1 METRSDYIIIGMQY
15 VNMLVDACMTGIFF
29 RPFLYD
35 LKKAKWIAIAYAAA
49 MSIIFPIPW
58 EGWVIQP
65 AVTGVLAAG
74 TVSVF
79 IEKRNI
85 WQKIFLTVTAYL
97 LIWISNGLSLL
108 PWNGLWKL
116 WGMAADSPAVLYD
129 ADAGRILNVLAVLID
144 LLNVVFI
151 AVFTYVLIRI
161 VHRAYPDKRRE
172 LSGKELLLL
181 LSPYLSIIS
190 GYYMVRF
197 MMRIY
202 EEDLSRYAWN
212 EHSDFYI
219 MLTIFQ
225 VMSFLTILA
234 EITIYGKIKQAQD
247 EETQR
252 KLLSGQVSDLKEH
265 ISEVEGLYRGIR
277 GMKHDLN
284 NHIQIL
290 QNLYENGR
298 YEQAKEYLDDMK
310 SDLSEAELNVNTG
323 NPITDII
330 ITQKQ
335 KEAEAK
341 GISLS
346 QQFLYPDHGNISAYD
361 VSIILNNILSNA
373 VNAATESTERK
384 ISVRSK
390 MKNDIYYI
398 EVKNSFDGT
407 LIFDKETG
415 LPGTLR
421 HESEGHGLG
430 LQNVKK
436 AAEKYF
442 GAVDI
447 KQNGNEVIVS
457 VMIVIPE

>member
-1 METRSDYIIIGMQY
+1 MDIWSGYIIIGLQY
-15 VNMLVDACMTGIFF
+15 VNMLVDACMIGVFF

-35 LKKAKWIAIAYAAA
+35 SKKARWIAIAYAAA

-65 AVTGVLAAG
+65 TVIGMLAAG
-74 TVSVF
+74 AVSIF
-79 IEKRNI
+79 TDKRNL
-85 WQKIFLTVTAYL
+85 WQKIFLSVTAYL
-97 LIWISNGLSLL
+97 VIWISNGLSLL
-108 PWNGLWKL
+108 PRNCLWKL
-116 WGMAADSPAVLYD
+116 WGMAADNSAIMNGDGAGIILYCIYVLINILDALLIAVL
-129 ADAGRILNVLAVLID
+129 
-144 LLNVVFI
+144 
-151 AVFTYVLIRI
+151 TYVLIRI
-161 VHRAYPDKRRE
+161 VHKAYPDKHRG

-225 VMSFLTILA
+225 AMSFLTILA
-234 EITIYGKIKQAQD
+234 EITIYEKIKQTQD

-265 ISEVEGLYRGIR
+265 ISEVESLYQGIR
-277 GMKHDLN
+277 GIKHDLN

-290 QNLYENGR
+290 QDLYENGKH
-298 YEQAKEYLDDMK
+298 EQAKEYLADMR
-310 SDLSEAELNVNTG
+310 SDFSEVELNVNTG
-323 NPITDII
+323 NPLTDII
-330 ITQKQ
+330 IMQKQ

-341 GISLS
+341 SISLL
-346 QQFLYPDHGNISAYD
+346 QQFVFPDHGNISAYD
-361 VSIILNNILSNA
+361 ISIILNNILSNA
-373 VNAATESTERK
+373 IAAASDSTERK

-390 MKNDIYYI
+390 LKNDIYFI
-398 EVKNSFDGT
+398 EVRNSFDGT
-407 LIFDKETG
+407 LILDKENG
-415 LPGTLR
+415 LPETTR
-421 HESEGHGLG
+421 HETEGHGYG

-447 KQNGNEVIVS
+447 EQKGNEVIIS
-457 VMIVIPE
+457 VMLVIPA